1 MIGGS
6 EVTSSQNRDG
16 EHDER
21 PPNERGSGA
30 EEPQAGGVGGWEL
43 SRDRGR
49 PDHIYREKLVG
60 YIERSWLAARKPVMA
75 ARSISA
81 TGKSQHMPS
90 PASTILGCGVSTVRH
105 CSLINDDCP
114 LLGTGPW
121 SSREP
126 RSLRRSGWRRRRPAA
141 RTISGDATVPI
152 TSGGGGLE
160 PNPIEPLTKTAGHG
174 EHAVRAAVS
183 NRQVS
188 FLQLSPNA
196 FGRSLDCS
204 RLPGAHP
211 GTRPGGNN
219 DRPKAEH

>member
-30 EEPQAGGVGGWEL
+30 EEPQAGGVSGWEL

-49 PDHIYREKLVG
+49 PDNIYREAG
-60 YIERSWLAARKPVMA
+60 CRRGSPSWQPAPSVLA
-75 ARSISA
+75 
-81 TGKSQHMPS
+81 GKSQHMPS
-90 PASTILGCGVSTVRH
+90 PASTILGRGVSTVRH